1 MKLYSNFI
9 ALVLISSV
17 LSCSKTNS
25 EPEVVIN
32 QYTLTVSSGTGGT
45 VSSSGGTYEEGSIVN
60 LTATPNNEYIFQN
73 WSNGSTDNPLAII
86 LNQNTILTAN
96 FIKRKYPLTINIQGE
111 GTVREEIVSSGK
123 STPTEYNSGSVVRVT
138 ALPSNGWLFGKWSGS
153 VSSTLDQIELEIDDS
168 KTLNVIFE
176 AVPFEKYSSIF
187 GDTNN
192 QQLYIDAWIQDAIY
206 YGRNDLINALD
217 NFTLEGIYSEYYSY
231 GGYALICSE
240 NDTVW
245 LHSDFFEDST
255 YQFGELSSPDLYRI
269 YLLYHEIGHTILDMN
284 HANYAE
290 QYNNSSVITA
300 TAGYIPDQYDI
311 MGYPQKNGE
320 GFFRFNPEEWD
331 QMLQRYFNPD
341 QAWIA
346 NCENGEVAVALGVGK
361 WKIKKKSLETIQSII
376 ISEETTSKGSNAT
389 LNIVVNDLNISLSET
404 SYYDCRDS
412 GDGIYY
418 YFDGNIDGDIGVVL
432 LISAVDGGNNNDGG
446 FIEINFNYPDG
457 STKTSWIGFRSRVEE
472 SVEFIEI
479 VNNQW
484 SVNFNGIAYKTYYNE
499 QGEYVYTDDE
509 ILTIVSAYGNC
520 D

>member
-1 MKLYSNFI
+1 MRKLI
-9 ALVLISSV
+9 TLVFLI
-17 LSCSKTNS
+17 LLACSKDALD
-25 EPEVVIN
+25 VID
-32 QYTLTVSSGTGGT
+32 TVEQFNLNVTSSQGGSVDNEGGAFNSGTRVT
-45 VSSSGGTYEEGSIVN
+45 ITAIPESGFEFTGWSDATYGDTNPLTIN
-60 LTATPNNEYIFQN
+60 LT
-73 WSNGSTDNPLAII
+73 SNTNI
-86 LNQNTILTAN
+86 TAN

-176 AVPFEKYSSIF
+176 AAPFEKYSSIF

-217 NFTLEGIYSEYYSY
+217 NFTLEGINSEYYSY

-269 YLLYHEIGHTILDMN
+269 YILYHEIGHTILDMN

-346 NCENGEVAVALGVGK
+346 NCENGEVAVGLGVGK
-361 WKIKKKSLETIQSII
+361 WKMENQKE
-376 ISEETTSKGSNAT
+376 IS
-389 LNIVVNDLNISLSET
+389 
-404 SYYDCRDS
+404 
-412 GDGIYY
+412 
-418 YFDGNIDGDIGVVL
+418 
-432 LISAVDGGNNNDGG
+432 
-446 FIEINFNYPDG
+446 
-457 STKTSWIGFRSRVEE
+457 
-472 SVEFIEI
+472 
-479 VNNQW
+479 
-484 SVNFNGIAYKTYYNE
+484 
-499 QGEYVYTDDE
+499 
-509 ILTIVSAYGNC
+509 
-520 D
+520 